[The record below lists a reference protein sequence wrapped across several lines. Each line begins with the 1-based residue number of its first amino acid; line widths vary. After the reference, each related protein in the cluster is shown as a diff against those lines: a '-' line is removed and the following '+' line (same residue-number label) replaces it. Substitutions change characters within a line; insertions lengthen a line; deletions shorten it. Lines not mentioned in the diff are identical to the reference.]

1 MKNNLKPTITLSAIC
16 VVVALLLSVINMI
29 TGPIIEAQRNAA
41 ANGALLVVMPNGTG
55 FEELNAA
62 ELGLSDAVTNVYKE
76 TSGKGYVF
84 RVVSNGYKPGM
95 VVMVGVDSDGKVTGS
110 KCLETQDTF
119 GKEPQIDGKYN
130 GQTLADF
137 SPVILTGATMTSN
150 GYRDAVNIALQS
162 FVLASGGKLDP
173 SIELEGKIPELVP
186 VFKDLVAVEAS
197 GNIVKALKAKNDT
210 GFAYIIKNGEAYYV
224 AAVNAMGV
232 CTVYDSEGNDITAE
246 SEAIIAEA
254 KAHAAAN
261 QVSYNEALKKNA
273 ESMMPGATNFADVEL
288 NTFNTVVSAVSFTV
302 DGATYYGFYSR
313 SVGFRQMDVFIIIDE
328 NGAIAKINA
337 KEFIFDKEYFANFAG
352 MNVGEYKAGFE
363 GLTSETWNGDA
374 AIIATATMTS
384 NAMKESTSD
393 AFEAFNSIKGGEQ

>member
-16 VVVALLLSVINMI
+16 VAVALLLSVINMI
-29 TGPIIEAQRNAA
+29 TGPIIEERRNAA
-41 ANGALLVVMPNGTG
+41 ANGALLVVMPEGKG
-55 FEELNAA
+55 FEELSVA
-62 ELGLSDAVTNVYKE
+62 ELGLSNAVTNAYKE

-84 RVVSNGYKPGM
+84 RVVTTGYKPGM
-95 VVMVGVDSDGKVTGS
+95 TIMVGVDSQGKVTGT

-130 GQTLADF
+130 GQTLSDF
-137 SPVILTGATMTSN
+137 SPIIITGATMTSN

-173 SIELEGKIPELVP
+173 SIELEAKIPELVP
-186 VFKDLVAVEAS
+186 AFKDLVAVEAS

-210 GFAYIIKNGEAYYV
+210 GFAYIIKNGENYYL
-224 AAVNAMGV
+224 ATVNAMGACKV
-232 CTVYDSEGNDITAE
+232 FNAEGGEVTAE

-261 QVSYNEALKKNA
+261 QVSYNDALKKNA
-273 ESMMPGATNFADVEL
+273 ERLMAGATDFANIEL
-288 NTFNTVVSAVSFTV
+288 NTFNTVVSAVSFTL
-302 DGATYYGFYSR
+302 DGAKYYGFYSR
-313 SVGFRQMDVFIIIDE
+313 SVGFRQMDVYIIIDE
-328 NGAIAKINA
+328 NGAIAKIDA
-337 KEFIFDKEYFANFAG
+337 KELIFDKEYFMNFGG

-363 GLTSETWNGDA
+363 GLTIESWNGDA

-384 NAMKESTSD
+384 NAMKESTTD
-393 AFEAFNSIKGGEQ
+393 AFDAFHSIKGGEQ